1 METTPAAAHPPKN
14 PRVQKSAEVFSS
26 SPRTVAPKE
35 HVNLLALYCTHQTTP
50 LAIRERLAFSSA
62 EKLSNAYAELRRRF
76 ADSECVIVS
85 TCNRV
90 ELYLAHE
97 GLDPEQTRHQLA
109 QFLSEFHAVPL
120 DEFVGELRVDAGA
133 DAIQHLFE
141 VISSLDS
148 MVLGEPQIVSQ
159 MKDAYR
165 SAEVNGSCGPLIH
178 SLFQGAIR
186 VSSRVRS
193 ETKLSEGR
201 VSIASV
207 AVGDF
212 AKSIFDHFADKL
224 VLIIG
229 AGEMAEE
236 TLRYLKD
243 EGVREIVVVNRSPE
257 RAERLAREWGGRPMP
272 WGELDLWLSKAD
284 VIVSTTG
291 AEQPIVDAAR
301 FRTARQ
307 SSGGRPAFILDLG
320 APRDF
325 DAAVGDLD
333 DVFLYDIDSLSR
345 TCEENRRARVRE
357 IDTARRIIAD
367 EMKKFMAEFHRRASG
382 DVVSQLMQDW
392 HGVSKEELDR
402 LFAKQPHLTARDR
415 EAIERTVERIVNK
428 LLHPP
433 LETLK
438 HESREGTPH
447 GLIDALKRLF
457 RLDG

>member
-1 METTPAAAHPPKN
+1 L
-14 PRVQKSAEVFSS
+14 
-26 SPRTVAPKE
+26 
-35 HVNLLALYCTHQTTP
+35 NLLALHCTHQTTP
-50 LAIRERLAFSSA
+50 LAIRERLAFASPEQLA
-62 EKLSNAYAELRRRF
+62 QAYSELRRRF
-76 ADSECVIVS
+76 PDSEAVVLS

-90 ELYLAHE
+90 ELYLAHQSDDAE
-97 GLDPEQTRHQLA
+97 LTRQQLA
-109 QFLSEFHAVPL
+109 QFLSEFHDVPL
-120 DEFVGELRVDAGA
+120 DDFVGELRA
-133 DAIQHLFE
+133 DSGSEAVWHLFE

-159 MKDAYR
+159 VKEAYR
-165 SAEVNGSCGPLIH
+165 TAEANGACGPLVH
-178 SLFQGAIR
+178 SLFQSAIR
-186 VSSRVRS
+186 VSGRVRS
-193 ETKLSEGR
+193 ETKLAEGR

-243 EGVREIVVVNRSPE
+243 EGVREIVVINRSPE
-257 RAERLAREWGGRPMP
+257 RAGRLAKEWSGRAEP
-272 WGELDLWLSKAD
+272 WSDLDLWLGRAD

-291 AEQPIVDAAR
+291 AERPIVDAAR
-301 FRTARQ
+301 FKKARAAAAAGRTA
-307 SSGGRPAFILDLG
+307 FVLDLG

-325 DAAVGDLD
+325 EPAVGDLD

-345 TCEENRRARVRE
+345 TCEDNRRARVRE
-357 IDTARRIIAD
+357 IEAARKIIAD
-367 EMKKFMAEFHRRASG
+367 ELAKFMAEFHRRAHG

-392 HGVSKEELDR
+392 HGISKEELDR

-415 EAIERTVERIVNK
+415 EAVERTVERIVNK

-447 GLIDALKRLF
+447 GLIDALRRLF
-457 RLDG
+457 RLEG

>member
-1 METTPAAAHPPKN
+1 M
-14 PRVQKSAEVFSS
+14 
-26 SPRTVAPKE
+26 
-35 HVNLLALYCTHQTTP
+35 NLLALYCTHQTTP
-50 LAIRERLAFSSA
+50 LAIRERLAFASREQLA
-62 EKLSNAYAELRRRF
+62 KAYAELRRRCPE
-76 ADSECVIVS
+76 SEAVILS

-90 ELYLAHE
+90 ELYLAQP
-97 GLDPEQTRHQLA
+97 GDDTDQTRQQLA

-120 DEFVGELRVDAGA
+120 DEFVGELRADSGA
-133 DAIQHLFE
+133 EAVRHLFE

-148 MVLGEPQIVSQ
+148 MVLGEPQIVNQ
-159 MKDAYR
+159 VKEAYR
-165 SAEVNGSCGPLIH
+165 AAEEHGACGPLVH

-186 VSSRVRS
+186 VSGRVRT

-212 AKSIFDHFADKL
+212 AKSIFDHFEDKL

-243 EGVREIVVVNRSPE
+243 EGVREIVVINRNPE
-257 RAERLAREWGGRPMP
+257 RAERLAREWSGHAEP
-272 WGELDLWLSKAD
+272 WADLDHWLGLAD

-291 AEQPIVDAAR
+291 AERPIIDAAR
-301 FRTARQ
+301 FRKARAAAAV
-307 SSGGRPAFILDLG
+307 GRTAFILDLG

-325 DAAVGDLD
+325 EPAVGDLN
-333 DVFLYDIDSLSR
+333 DVYLYDIDSLRR
-345 TCEENRRARVRE
+345 TCEEHRHARSRE
-357 IDTARRIIAD
+357 IETARQIID
-367 EMKKFMAEFHRRASG
+367 TEQTKFMAEFHRRASG
-382 DVVSQLMQDW
+382 DVVSRLMQDW
-392 HGVSKEELDR
+392 HGVSKSELDR
-402 LFAKQPHLTARDR
+402 LFAKQPHLTAQDRD
-415 EAIERTVERIVNK
+415 AIERTVERIVNK

-438 HESREGTPH
+438 HESRDGEPH

>member
-1 METTPAAAHPPKN
+1 M
-14 PRVQKSAEVFSS
+14 
-26 SPRTVAPKE
+26 
-35 HVNLLALYCTHQTTP
+35 NLLALHCTHQTTP
-50 LAIRERLAFSSA
+50 LAIRERLAFASREQLA
-62 EKLSNAYAELRRRF
+62 NAYAELRRRF
-76 ADSECVIVS
+76 PGSEAVVLS

-90 ELYLAHE
+90 ELYLAHPS
-97 GLDPEQTRHQLA
+97 DDAEQMRLQLT
-109 QFLSEFHAVPL
+109 QFLSEFHDVPL
-120 DEFVGELRVDAGA
+120 DEFVGELRA
-133 DAIQHLFE
+133 DSGSEAVWHLFE

-159 MKDAYR
+159 VKEAYR
-165 SAEVNGSCGPLIH
+165 TAEENGACGPLVH
-178 SLFQGAIR
+178 SLFQNAIR
-186 VSSRVRS
+186 VSGRVRS
-193 ETKLSEGR
+193 ETKLAEGR

-224 VLIIG
+224 VLVIG

-243 EGVREIVVVNRSPE
+243 EGVREIVVINRSPE
-257 RAERLAREWGGRPMP
+257 RAARLAKEWGGRAEP
-272 WGELDLWLSKAD
+272 WSDLDLWLGRAD

-291 AEQPIVDAAR
+291 AERPIVDVAR
-301 FRTARQ
+301 FKKARAK
-307 SSGGRPAFILDLG
+307 SGGRAAFVLDLG

-325 DAAVGDLD
+325 EPAVGDLD

-345 TCEENRRARVRE
+345 TCEENRHARVRE
-357 IDTARRIIAD
+357 IEAARQIIAD
-367 EMKKFMAEFHRRASG
+367 ELAKFMAEFHRRAHG

-392 HGVSKEELDR
+392 HGISKEELDK
-402 LFAKQPHLTARDR
+402 LFAKQSHLTTKDR

-457 RLDG
+457 RLEG